1 MNLRIQDK
9 QLNDN
14 AKKIAERELKRGS
27 LLAEKLKELDI
38 KEAKIAQAKEQSKRD
53 QAAIEK

>member
-38 KEAKIAQAKEQSKRD
+38 KEAKIAQAKEQCKRD
-53 QAAIEK
+53 QATIEK

>member
-27 LLAEKLKELDI
+27 LLAEKLKELEL
-38 KEAKIAQAKEQSKRD
+38 KEAKIAHIREQSKKD
-53 QAAIEK
+53 QTTIGK